1 MIATTNNDLEITV
14 EDRPHIY
21 IDGKWVEPAA
31 PKDPASVTNSGTGE
45 LLATVAQGSVVDVD
59 RAVQAAKTATEAWS
73 SSSVAER
80 AALLERLADEI
91 EARTDEIART
101 VALEVGTP
109 LRMSQ
114 LLQVGLPVSVL
125 RGYATD
131 VRELELE
138 HTIGNSLVHRTPVGV
153 IGAITPWNYPLHQI
167 TAKLGAAIAAG
178 CGTVLKPANVA
189 PLSAFI
195 LAEAAD
201 AAGVPPGLLNVVTG
215 EGPDVG
221 EAIVGHRDVGMVS
234 FTGSTRAGARVA
246 AVAAANITKVA
257 LELGGKSAS
266 IITEDADLAT
276 AVKASVRH
284 AFTNSG
290 QTCSAWTRMIVP
302 RARLAEVEELVAAEV
317 AKMPVTHPLA
327 DGARLGPLASAA
339 QKRSVENYLDVA
351 SAEGLRE
358 IARGRV
364 EDLGYG
370 GGYYV
375 APVAYSDVSRDSRL
389 AQEEIFGPV
398 LVILSHDGID
408 DAVAIANDSDYGLAG
423 GVWSADEERA
433 IAIAKRLRTGQVDIN
448 GARFNP
454 RAPFGGF
461 GRSGIGRE
469 LGRFGI
475 EEFLEVSAIQR

>member
-1 MIATTNNDLEITV
+1 MTATTEDAREITV
-14 EDRPHIY
+14 DDRAHIY
-21 IDGKWVEPAA
+21 LDGKWVEPTGEQDLVA
-31 PKDPASVTNSGTGE
+31 VTNSGSGE
-45 LLATVAQGSVVDVD
+45 VLAKVAQASMADVD
-59 RAVQAAKTATEAWS
+59 RAVQAARLATERWS

-91 EARTDEIART
+91 EARADEIACT

-109 LRMSQ
+109 LRMSR
-114 LLQVGLPVSVL
+114 LLQVGLPLSVL
-125 RGYATD
+125 RGYAAD

-138 HTIGNSLVHRTPVGV
+138 QTIGNSLVHRTPVGV
-153 IGAITPWNYPLHQI
+153 VGAITPWNYPLHQI
-167 TAKLGAAIAAG
+167 AAKLGAAIAAG

-201 AAGVPPGLLNVVTG
+201 AAGVPAGLLNVVTG
-215 EGPDVG
+215 EGPGVG
-221 EAIVGHRDVGMVS
+221 EAIAGHRDVGIVS

-266 IITEDADLAT
+266 IIAEDADLTT

-290 QTCSAWTRMIVP
+290 QTCTAWTRMIVP
-302 RARLAEVEELVAAEV
+302 RSRLVEVDELVAAEM

-327 DGARLGPLASAA
+327 EGARLGPLASAA
-339 QKRSVENYLDVA
+339 QKRTVEDYLEVA
-351 SAEGLRE
+351 RAEGLRE
-358 IARGRV
+358 IARGSV
-364 EDLGYG
+364 DDLGHE

-375 APVAYSDVSRDSRL
+375 APVAYSDVPRGSRL

-398 LVILSHDGID
+398 LVIVGHDGID

-433 IAIAKRLRTGQVDIN
+433 VAIAKRIRTGQIDIN

-475 EEFLEVSAIQR
+475 EEFLEVSAIQQ